1 MSLVLRGGC
10 FGALEL
16 ARFDDDDDVAKARD
30 FHLIKIHS
38 SEELPAGIVPPPT
51 MA

>member
-10 FGALEL
+10 FGALKL
-16 ARFDDDDDVAKARD
+16 ARFDDDDVAKARD

-38 SEELPAGIVPPPT
+38 SEKLPAGIALPPT